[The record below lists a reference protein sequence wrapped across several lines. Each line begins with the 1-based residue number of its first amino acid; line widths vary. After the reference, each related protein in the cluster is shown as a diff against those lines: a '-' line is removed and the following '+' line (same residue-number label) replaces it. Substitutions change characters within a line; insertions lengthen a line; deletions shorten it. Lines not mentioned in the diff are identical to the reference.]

1 MRARKAILLGLAAF
15 LLALLLVLPASWV
28 GRALPEGVNCAR
40 WAGSIWRGQCIELT
54 VRDAGTGVM
63 RIDSLRWKLRPLSLL
78 RLNLS
83 ADFEGSWSKG
93 QAQGRI
99 AVAPGGAI
107 RLRELAGASLLDKS
121 VVRSLPA
128 GWSGRVEL
136 RDVEFDWN
144 AGTLGRLGG
153 EVLVNDLEDGRG
165 NALGSYQ
172 LQLAP
177 GDSPPFAGQLRD
189 TGGPLEVAAQLQLA
203 ADRSWSLEG
212 RMRARNAAD
221 QALGRKLDM
230 LAAPDASGWRRLSA
244 AGDFN

>member
-1 MRARKAILLGLAAF
+1 MKARKAILLGLAAF
-15 LLALLLVLPASWV
+15 LLALVLVLPASWV
-28 GRALPEGVNCAR
+28 GRALPEGVTCAR
-40 WAGSIWRGQCIELT
+40 WAGSIWRGQCGELT
-54 VRDAGTGVM
+54 VRDSGTGVM
-63 RIDSLRWKLRPLSLL
+63 RIDSLRWKLKPLALL

-83 ADFEGSWSKG
+83 ADFEGSWPSGK
-93 QAQGRI
+93 ANGRI
-99 AVAPGGAI
+99 AVAPGGAL
-107 RLRELAGASLLDKS
+107 RLRELDGASLLDRT
-121 VVRSLPA
+121 VVRSLPS

-144 AGTLGRLGG
+144 GGTLGRLGG
-153 EVLVNDLEDGRG
+153 ELLVQDLVDGRG
-165 NALGSYQ
+165 NSLGSYQ

-177 GDSPPFAGQLRD
+177 GDTPPFTGQLRD
-189 TGGPLEVAAQLQLA
+189 TGGPIEVDAQLQLA

-230 LAAPDASGWRRLSA
+230 FAAADATGWRRLSA

>member
-1 MRARKAILLGLAAF
+1 MKARKAILLGLAAF
-15 LLALLLVLPASWV
+15 LLALVLVLPASWM
-28 GRALPEGVNCAR
+28 GRALPEGVTCAR
-40 WAGSIWRGQCIELT
+40 WAGSIWRGQCGELT
-54 VRDAGTGVM
+54 VRDSGTGVM
-63 RIDSLRWKLRPLSLL
+63 RIDSLRWKLKPLALL

-83 ADFEGSWSKG
+83 ADFEGSWRSG

-99 AVAPGGAI
+99 AVKPGGAI
-107 RLRELAGASLLDKS
+107 RLRELDGASLLDKT
-121 VVRSLPA
+121 VVRSLPS

-153 EVLVNDLEDGRG
+153 ELLVHNLADGRG

-172 LQLAP
+172 LQLPP
-177 GDSPPFAGQLRD
+177 GDTSPFTGQLRD
-189 TGGPLEVAAQLQLA
+189 TGGPLEVDAQLQLA

-230 LAAPDASGWRRLSA
+230 FAAADATGWRRLSA

>member
-1 MRARKAILLGLAAF
+1 MKLRKAIILGLAAF

-28 GRALPEGVNCAR
+28 GKALPPGVQCAR
-40 WAGSIWRGQCIELT
+40 WAGSIWRGQCGELT
-54 VRDAGTGVM
+54 VRDSGTGVM

-83 ADFEGSWSKG
+83 AEFDGRWAKG
-93 QAQGRI
+93 QAQGLI
-99 AVAPGGAI
+99 TVAPGGVI
-107 RLRELAGASLLDKS
+107 RLRELDGASLLDRS
-121 VVRSLPA
+121 VVRSLPE
-128 GWSGRVEL
+128 GWNGRAEL

-153 EVLVNDLEDGRG
+153 ELTIDGLADARG
-165 NALGSYQ
+165 NALGSYH

-177 GDSPPFAGQLRD
+177 AEAPPFNGHLRD
-189 TGGPLEVAAQLQLA
+189 TGGPLEVDAQLQLA
-203 ADRSWSLEG
+203 ANRSWSLEG
-212 RMRARNAAD
+212 RMRARNPSD

-230 LAAPDASGWRRLSA
+230 FAAADASGWRRLSA

>member
-1 MRARKAILLGLAAF
+1 MKARKAILLGLAAF
-15 LLALLLVLPASWV
+15 LLALLLVLPARWV
-28 GRALPEGVNCAR
+28 DRALPEGVDCAR
-40 WAGSIWRGQCIELT
+40 WAGSIWRGQCAGLT
-54 VRDAGTGVM
+54 VRDSGTGVM
-63 RIDSLRWKLRPLSLL
+63 RIDSLRWKLQPLALL
-78 RLNLS
+78 RLRLS

-99 AVAPGGAI
+99 AVAPGGEI
-107 RLRELAGASLLDKS
+107 RLRELDGASLLDKS

-128 GWSGRVEL
+128 GWSGRIAL
-136 RDVEFDWN
+136 RAVEFDWN

-153 EVLVNDLEDGRG
+153 EVLVQDLADGRG

-177 GDSPPFAGQLRD
+177 AETPPFTGQLHD
-189 TGGPLEVAAQLQLA
+189 TGGPLEVDAQLQLA
-203 ADRSWSLEG
+203 ADRSWTLEG

-221 QALGRKLDM
+221 QAMGRKLDM
-230 LAAPDASGWRRLSA
+230 FAAADATGWRRLSA